1 MRTWSD
7 EVHPE
12 SWTLKCASP
21 TLAVSGWAFSVPCF
35 VGRSSRRLLQRRVPK
50 LVSFVEP
57 SMDDRGLR
65 DEISDPLAIRRSGSR
80 QLQRGT
86 GLRTHHQRRCSNVAS
101 ESDPA
106 IDPFCKFRDYTRGK
120 RSRSSSGEQ
129 RNRQLRSASSGV
141 LC

>member
-57 SMDDRGLR
+57 SMDDPSIGAYGTR
-65 DEISDPLAIRRSGSR
+65 LAIH
-80 QLQRGT
+80 LP
-86 GLRTHHQRRCSNVAS
+86 S
-101 ESDPA
+101 EGQGAANFSEGPA
-106 IDPFCKFRDYTRGK
+106 YGRITRGVV
-120 RSRSSSGEQ
+120 
-129 RNRQLRSASSGV
+129 AT
-141 LC
+141 